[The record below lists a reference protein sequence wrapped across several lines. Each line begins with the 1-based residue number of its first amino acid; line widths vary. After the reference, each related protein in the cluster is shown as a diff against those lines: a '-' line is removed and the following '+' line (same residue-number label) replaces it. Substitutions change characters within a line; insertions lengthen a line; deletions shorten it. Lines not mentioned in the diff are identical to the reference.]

1 MKKYIIGILVVLL
14 VIFCSGCIDLGGNNE
29 DDNITEVQ
37 SISKGGVS
45 IQYPGDWVVSQSS
58 SNYSVLALS
67 QSDSIDMSKVGQ
79 VTVNIEKRPI
89 EGDFNNFVNS
99 TYDAIEEQEEFT
111 LISSGAVIVND
122 LEGLQYIYQSND
134 GNVTKEHSALW
145 FNHNGE
151 AYVILCSAPVGQ
163 YAQNQGAFDFIVE
176 NFKFI
181 A

>member
-14 VIFCSGCIDLGGNNE
+14 VIFCSGCIDLGGNNG
-29 DDNITEVQ
+29 DDNMTEVQ

-67 QSDSIDMSKVGQ
+67 QSDSIDVSKVGQ

-99 TYDAIEEQEEFT
+99 TYDAIEEQEDFS

-122 LEGLQYIYQSND
+122 LEGLQYIYQSN
-134 GNVTKEHSALW
+134 
-145 FNHNGE
+145 HNGE
-151 AYVILCSAPVGQ
+151 AYVILCSAPVSQ